1 VIHGRPGQVGT
12 SGDWAGWQRAV
23 EEQGFA
29 VIPGVFSA
37 GEIIVLLVSLAD
49 LTQRTHRAGVRHVL
63 SHPAIRMIAHEGRLL
78 GMAQAVLG
86 SAAFPF
92 RATLF
97 DKSPDSNWLI
107 TWHQDTA
114 LPLRERREAPGW
126 GSWSVKEGV
135 TYAHAPASALNQV
148 LALRLHLD
156 DCNHENG
163 PLRVLPGTHNMGVLN
178 DDQIS
183 QLAATRNATEC
194 VAGKGGVLA
203 VRPLIVHA
211 SSKSQSND
219 PRRVL
224 HIEYAAQPNFEGHL
238 QLAVA

>member
-1 VIHGRPGQVGT
+1 VIGA
-12 SGDWAGWQRAV
+12 SGDRAEWQRAV

-29 VIPGVFSA
+29 VVPGVFRA
-37 GEIIVLLVSLAD
+37 GEIIALLVSLAD
-49 LTQRTHRAGVRHVL
+49 LTQRSHRAGVRHIL

-78 GMAQAVLG
+78 GLAQSVLG
-86 SAAFPF
+86 STAAPF

-114 LPLRERREAPGW
+114 LPLRERRETAGW

-178 DDQIS
+178 DDQIL
-183 QLAATRNATEC
+183 QLSTERTAVEC

-203 VRPLIVHA
+203 MRPLIVHA
-211 SSKSQSND
+211 SSKSQSSE

-224 HIEYAAQPNFEGHL
+224 HIEYAAQPRFEADL
-238 QLAVA
+238 ELAIA